1 MNNGRTN
8 DNKNKY
14 KNKLKM
20 DMKDKKESWEYG
32 GREQS
37 VFRDIIIL

>member
-8 DNKNKY
+8 DN

-20 DMKDKKESWEYG
+20 DMKDKKESLLGVWWEG
-32 GREQS
+32 TIC
-37 VFRDIIIL
+37 F